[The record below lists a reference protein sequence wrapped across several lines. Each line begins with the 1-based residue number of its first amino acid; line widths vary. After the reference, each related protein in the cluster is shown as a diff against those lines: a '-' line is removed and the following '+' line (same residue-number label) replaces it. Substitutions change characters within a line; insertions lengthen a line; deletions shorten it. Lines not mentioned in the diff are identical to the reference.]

1 MGNNVMRCCVTNNT
15 CKQSECKVPQ
25 SNNDISPSKST
36 NPSTIQKLPTF
47 SNISSIFEYVLS
59 SDYYHLLIS
68 KLSPF
73 DLITKFTL
81 SINQSDLVILISKL
95 VDWIHI
101 CETKNNVLIK
111 KAKIDI
117 ELGTKNLISQLKDNK
132 YNNNGMKA
140 NMCMAIGEVSMIAQY
155 IKYSYEVKKN
165 NKEYRDNYWKDKNVE
180 QWIKLTVY
188 NCIYYMVKAK
198 EIESSQSDKNTN
210 SIDSASDGN
219 SVQTQIDK
227 TVKSVDSFIHK
238 IGEKMLIECK

>member
-1 MGNNVMRCCVTNNT
+1 MGNNVMGCCVTNNT

-25 SNNDISPSKST
+25 CNNDISPTKSI
-36 NPSTIQKLPTF
+36 PLPKLPTF
-47 SNISSIFEYVLS
+47 TNVSSIFEYVLS

-81 SINQSDLVILISKL
+81 SINQSDLVILISKII
-95 VDWIHI
+95 DWIHI
-101 CETKNNVLIK
+101 CETKNNLLK
-111 KAKIDI
+111 KKKKIDI
-117 ELGTKNLISQLKDNK
+117 ELGTKNLIFQLKDNK
-132 YNNNGMKA
+132 YNNNGMKV

-155 IKYSYEVKKN
+155 IKYSNEVKKN
-165 NKEYRDNYWKDKNVE
+165 NKEYKDNYWKDKNEE

-198 EIESSQSDKNTN
+198 ENERSQSEKNTN
-210 SIDSASDGN
+210 SIDSVSDGN

-238 IGEKMLIECK
+238 MLIECK